1 MDLCDLHGLE
11 SSLLSHILSSIG
23 VGFCGADFNAERVNL
38 FLAKNLIET
47 RNAKNILNLERDQ
60 RK

>member
-38 FLAKNLIET
+38 FLAKNLIKT
-47 RNAKNILNLERDQ
+47 RNAKIF
-60 RK
+60 